1 MNFDRWI
8 RQTSTIHG
16 LGVAAAGI
24 GAGLAHLT
32 TGNPKVDFVVA
43 ATAYVLL
50 HLGIDDHSAAEQSVT
65 ALTADLIQGM
75 PAAKMLTDAA
85 PLLAGVPTT
94 ASTNPVGA

>member
-16 LGVAAAGI
+16 LGVAAAGV

-32 TGNPKVDFVVA
+32 TGNPKVDAVVA
-43 ATAYVLL
+43 VVAYVLL

-65 ALTADLIQGM
+65 ALTADLIQGAA
-75 PAAKMLTDAA
+75 PAKMFADAA
-85 PLLAGVPTT
+85 PLLAAIPTT
-94 ASTNPVGA
+94 APSAPVAA